1 MSCVAWAWVREMVW
15 DTWMVWGKGGVGQG
29 DVGQGCDVGLARVRD
44 RKMVWDREKLDR
56 EVV

>member
-1 MSCVAWAWVREMVW
+1 
-15 DTWMVWGKGGVGQG
+15 MVWGKGGVGQG